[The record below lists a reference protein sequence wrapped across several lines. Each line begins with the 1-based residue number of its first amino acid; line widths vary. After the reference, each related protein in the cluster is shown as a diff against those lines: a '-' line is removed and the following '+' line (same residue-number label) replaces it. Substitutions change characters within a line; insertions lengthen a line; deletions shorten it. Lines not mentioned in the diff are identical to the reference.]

1 VIGGAYPGG
10 VELRHLGE
18 LWIALR
24 CQAPGFGY
32 YLRDSADQQKGKADK
47 GSVGDEI
54 ARIHT
59 AAGQAMVVFGRRSPC
74 LVNHDRAPELDMIDV
89 SSHRISGGIT
99 GLDRGFAKPGN
110 HTRSRRGVANPHNKW
125 SQFVVAALPRRAVA
139 AALTIRTVYH
149 ARGGT
154 SHPAE
159 PPVHETLRRRYPSQ
173 SPARERPRRFAAVR
187 QSAVHARI
195 ESAVLPAHSLF
206 NSNSTDE
213 PADKH
218 SAGFDNGLRNNGRQ
232 RSPLR

>member
-1 VIGGAYPGG
+1 VIGGAHPCG
-10 VELRHLGE
+10 VKLRHLGE

-32 YLRDSADQQKGKADK
+32 YLRDSADQRKGNADK

-89 SSHRISGGIT
+89 SSHRIIGGIT

-125 SQFVVAALPRRAVA
+125 SQFVVAAPPRRAVA
-139 AALTIRTVYH
+139 AALTIRLPRSWRHVAPRRTSR
-149 ARGGT
+149 ARNT
-154 SHPAE
+154 QAALPESE
-159 PPVHETLRRRYPSQ
+159 P
-173 SPARERPRRFAAVR
+173 RPRAAAQVR
-187 QSAVHARI
+187 GSSTVSCARPHRVSCSA
-195 ESAVLPAHSLF
+195 SALIVQFQFHRR
-206 NSNSTDE
+206 T
-213 PADKH
+213 
-218 SAGFDNGLRNNGRQ
+218 G
-232 RSPLR
+232 